1 MKSLVL
7 VAIALGLF
15 LFPTNTLGSV
25 DNALQHK
32 KTVQTKKKGAVNNK
46 QQTSKTSERVVIAVR
61 APEQIARQF
70 PTTGENKVFDV
81 VEKMPEYPGGIQELI
96 GYLQNNVNYPKDA
109 FEAKCEGRVIV
120 SFVIEKDG
128 TISNTRIANSVFP
141 SLDEEAKRVVSAMPK
156 WSPGVQGGKNVRVK
170 MCIPIVFKL

>member
-7 VAIALGLF
+7 VAIVLGLF

-70 PTTGENKVFDV
+70 PTTGENKVL
-81 VEKMPEYPGGIQELI
+81 ML
-96 GYLQNNVNYPKDA
+96 
-109 FEAKCEGRVIV
+109 
-120 SFVIEKDG
+120 
-128 TISNTRIANSVFP
+128 
-141 SLDEEAKRVVSAMPK
+141 
-156 WSPGVQGGKNVRVK
+156 
-170 MCIPIVFKL
+170 